1 MPSDSFVDAETC
13 EQACRNPDDNLH
25 TVDDDHV
32 AVATMATMRMWPSQL
47 LHVPPN
53 VAAVVAVAAGVAVAD
68 VAGVGDGWLV
78 AVAGADDVDTHR
90 RHRAPTLPSH

>member
-1 MPSDSFVDAETC
+1 MPSDSLVDAETC

-32 AVATMATMRMWPSQL
+32 AVATMATMRMRPSQL

-53 VAAVVAVAAGVAVAD
+53 VAAVAAGVAVAD
-68 VAGVGDGWLV
+68 VAGVGDGWL
-78 AVAGADDVDTHR
+78 AADAGADGVDTHR